1 MQSFLRLVF
10 SSAVPYSHSSLY
22 RAGKTMLL
30 RLLLRLRKST
40 AFYIRRQ
47 IRVSRI
53 S

>member
-30 RLLLRLRKST
+30 RLRKST

>member
-30 RLLLRLRKST
+30 RLRKKVPRFISVAKF
-40 AFYIRRQ
+40 AFPA
-47 IRVSRI
+47 
-53 S
+53 